1 MEKVPKGSITDVAGF
16 SAAGV
21 HCGLKPGDAL
31 DLAMLVSERPCR
43 AAAVFTTN
51 RVKAA
56 PVLYDQAL
64 LARNPSAICAVVVNS
79 GNANAVTGD
88 QGLADARRMAELTAE
103 TAGCEPGQ
111 VWVMSTG
118 VIGQPL
124 DMAKISAGITRAASA
139 LSLDGGHDAARA
151 IMTTDTVPKEA
162 AVRVRLGGSDVV
174 VAGMAKGAGMIHP
187 NLATMLAVLATDAAA
202 PPDLLDQVLRYAV
215 DRSFNCITVDG
226 DTSTND
232 TVLLLANGAS
242 GVRIDDID
250 SEDFGAF
257 RDAVTAVATTMAQ
270 KVVRDGEGAT
280 KFITIHVRGAPSADE
295 AKQVAMAVAHSP
307 LVKTALHGE
316 DANWGR
322 VLAAVGYSDVEVDPG
337 RIGLWF
343 AVGGGEL
350 GGTLRPNSG
359 QARGNL
365 GELGG
370 RSLQLVRGG
379 RPHQV
384 DEVVA
389 AEILAGEDID
399 ILIDL
404 GIGDDEA
411 TVWTCDLS
419 AEYVRIN
426 AHYRT

>member
-1 MEKVPKGSITDVAGF
+1 MLSIPDRTIADLAGF
-16 SAAGV
+16 QAAGV
-21 HCGLKPGDAL
+21 HCGLKLGDAL
-31 DLAMLVSERPCR
+31 DLALLVSGQPCT

-64 LARNPSAICAVVVNS
+64 LAQNPAAIRVVVVNS

-88 QGLADARRMAELTAE
+88 QGLRDARQMAELA
-103 TAGCEPGQ
+103 AQAVGCEPDQ

-124 DMAKISAGITRAASA
+124 DMAKIAAGIAHAAGT
-139 LSLDGGHDAARA
+139 LSPDGWDDAARA
-151 IMTTDTVPKEA
+151 IMTTDTVPKQA
-162 AVRVRLGGSDVV
+162 VVRVQLSAGQVT
-174 VAGMAKGAGMIHP
+174 VAGIAKGAGMIHP
-187 NLATMLAVLATDAAA
+187 NLATMLAVLATDAAV
-202 PPDLLDQVLRYAV
+202 PSDLLDQALRHAV

-242 GVRIDDID
+242 DVGLDDPEA
-250 SEDFGAF
+250 EDFGVF
-257 RDAVTAVATTMAQ
+257 RDAVTAVATTLAQ
-270 KVVRDGEGAT
+270 EIVRDGEGAT
-280 KFITIHVRGAPSADE
+280 KFVTIQVRGAPSAGD
-295 AKQVAMAVAHSP
+295 AKQVAMSVARSP

-322 VLAAVGYSDVEVDPG
+322 VLAAVGYSGVEVDPG

-343 AVGGGEL
+343 ATGGYIEQA
-350 GGTLRPNSG
+350 SG
-359 QARGNL
+359 Q
-365 GELGG
+365 
-370 RSLQLVRGG
+370 SLQLVKGG
-379 RPHQV
+379 RPYQV
-384 DEVVA
+384 DEAVA
-389 AEILAGEDID
+389 AQILAGEDID
-399 ILIDL
+399 IRIDL
-404 GIGDDEA
+404 GLGDGEA

-419 AEYVRIN
+419 VDYVKIN

>member
-1 MEKVPKGSITDVAGF
+1 MQRTPDGSITDVAGF
-16 SAAGV
+16 RAAGV

-31 DLAMLVSERPCR
+31 DLALLVSERPCT

-64 LARNPSAICAVVVNS
+64 LARNPTAIRAVVVNS

-88 QGLADARRMAELTAE
+88 QGLRDARRMAELTAE
-103 TAGCEPGQ
+103 AAGCEPDQ

-124 DMAKISAGITRAASA
+124 DMARIAAGITHAASTLA
-139 LSLDGGHDAARA
+139 PDGGHDAARA

-162 AVRVRLGGSDVV
+162 AVRVWLSAGDVT
-174 VAGMAKGAGMIHP
+174 VAGLAKGAGMIHP
-187 NLATMLAVLATDAAA
+187 NMATMLAVLATDAAV
-202 PPDLLDQVLRYAV
+202 PPDLLDQALRHAV

-242 GVRIDDID
+242 GVSIDHPN
-250 SEDFGAF
+250 SEKFGAF
-257 RDAVTAVATTMAQ
+257 RDAVTAVATTLAQ
-270 KVVRDGEGAT
+270 KIVRDGEGAT
-280 KFITIHVRGAPSADE
+280 KFITIHVRGAPSAGD
-295 AKQVAMAVAHSP
+295 AKQVATAVARSP

-322 VLAAVGYSDVEVDPG
+322 VLAAVGYSGVEVDPE

-343 AVGGGEL
+343 AEGGGEL
-350 GGTLRPNSG
+350 GGTQGNSE
-359 QARGNL
+359 
-365 GELGG
+365 ELGG
-370 RSLQLVRGG
+370 RSLQLVRDG
-379 RPHQV
+379 RPFRV
-384 DEVVA
+384 DEA
-389 AEILAGEDID
+389 AAAQILAGEDID
-399 ILIDL
+399 IIIDL
-404 GIGDDEA
+404 GLGDDEA

-419 AEYVRIN
+419 VDYVRIN
-426 AHYRT
+426 ADYRT

>member
-1 MEKVPKGSITDVAGF
+1 MQKSLSETITEVAGF
-16 SAAGV
+16 QATGV

-31 DLAMLVSERPCR
+31 DLALIVSRQPCT

-64 LARNPSAICAVVVNS
+64 LARNATAIRAVVVNS

-88 QGLADARRMAELTAE
+88 QGLTDAWRMAELVAQ
-103 TAGCEPGQ
+103 AVGCEPDQ

-118 VIGQPL
+118 VIGQSL
-124 DMAKISAGITRAASA
+124 DMAKVAAGIPHAAG
-139 LSLDGGHDAARA
+139 SLAPDGWDDAARA
-151 IMTTDTVPKEA
+151 IMTTDTVPKQ
-162 AVRVRLGGSDVV
+162 AVLCVQLSAGDVT
-174 VAGMAKGAGMIHP
+174 VAGIAKGAGMIHP
-187 NLATMLAVLATDAAA
+187 NMATMLSVIVTDAAV
-202 PPDLLDQVLRYAV
+202 PPDLLDRALRHAV
-215 DRSFNCITVDG
+215 GCSFNCITVDG

-232 TVLLLANGAS
+232 TVLLLANSVS
-242 GVRIDDID
+242 GISIDDPE
-250 SEDFGAF
+250 SEDFSVF
-257 RDAVTAVATTMAQ
+257 RDAVTDVATTLAQ
-270 KVVRDGEGAT
+270 KIVRDGEGAT
-280 KFITIHVRGAPSADE
+280 KFVTIHVRGAPSAGE
-295 AKQVAMAVAHSP
+295 AKQVAMAVARSP

-322 VLAAVGYSDVEVDPG
+322 VLAAVGYSGVEVDPG

-343 AVGGGEL
+343 ATGGYAEQA
-350 GGTLRPNSG
+350 SG
-359 QARGNL
+359 QA
-365 GELGG
+365 
-370 RSLQLVRGG
+370 LQLVKDG

-384 DEVVA
+384 DEAVA
-389 AEILAGEDID
+389 AQILAGQDID

-404 GIGDDEA
+404 GLGDGEA

-419 AEYVRIN
+419 VEYVRIN

>member
-1 MEKVPKGSITDVAGF
+1 MQSIPTGTITDLAGF
-16 SAAGV
+16 RAAGV

-31 DLAMLVSERPCR
+31 DLALLVSERPCT
-43 AAAVFTTN
+43 AAAGFTTN

-64 LARNPSAICAVVVNS
+64 LARNPTAIRAVVVNS

-88 QGLADARRMAELTAE
+88 QGLRDARRMAEFAARA
-103 TAGCEPGQ
+103 AGCEPDQ

-124 DMAKISAGITRAASA
+124 DMAKISAGITAAASA
-139 LSLDGGHDAARA
+139 LSPDGGRDAARA

-162 AVRVRLGGSDVV
+162 AVRVRLGAGDVV

-187 NLATMLAVLATDAAA
+187 NLATMLAVLVTDAAV
-202 PPDLLDQVLRYAV
+202 PPDLLDQALRHAV
-215 DRSFNCITVDG
+215 ERSFNCITVDG

-242 GVRIDDID
+242 GVRIDDPE
-250 SEDFGAF
+250 SADFRAF
-257 RDAVTAVATTMAQ
+257 RDAVTAVATMLAQ
-270 KVVRDGEGAT
+270 KIVRDGEGAT
-280 KFITIHVRGAPSADE
+280 KFITIHVCGAPSAGD
-295 AKQVAMAVAHSP
+295 AKQVAMAVARSP

-322 VLAAVGYSDVEVDPG
+322 VLAAVGYSGVEVDPA

-343 AVGGGEL
+343 AEGGGEL
-350 GGTLRPNSG
+350 GGTR
-359 QARGNL
+359 RNL

-370 RSLQLVRGG
+370 RSLQLVRDG

-384 DEVVA
+384 DEAVA
-389 AEILAGEDID
+389 AEILAGEEID

-404 GIGDDEA
+404 GFGDGEA